1 MTLVLAHRGACWDV
15 PENTLAAFEL
25 AVEEGA
31 DYVEFDVR
39 EAPGGTLVVAH
50 DPVRGEPPPG
60 TPTLDETV
68 GALAGRVGL
77 AVEAKDG
84 AAMRGALAALKA
96 HRIAADDVLLLS
108 FRIRD
113 LQHAQ
118 RERPDLRYVLH
129 LGRRPDPA
137 AASRFWGVGFE
148 DDRARPGQI
157 ALARSLGLAA
167 TVFTVNDPGRAR
179 ELASLGVEGIFTDR
193 PGLIRRALAEAP
205 GFAPSRA
212 RSAR

>member
-39 EAPGGTLVVAH
+39 EAPGGALVVAH
-50 DPVRGEPPPG
+50 DRVRGEPPPG
-60 TPTLDETV
+60 TPTLDETLE
-68 GALAGRVGL
+68 ALAGRVGL
-77 AVEAKDG
+77 AVEAKDA

-96 HRIAADDVLLLS
+96 HRVAADDVLVLS
-108 FRIRD
+108 FRLRD
-113 LQHAQ
+113 LEHAQ
-118 RERPDLRYVLH
+118 RERPDLRYLLH

-137 AASRFWGVGFE
+137 AASCFWGVGFE
-148 DDRARPGQI
+148 DARARPRQI

-167 TVFTVNDPGRAR
+167 TVFTVNEPARMR
-179 ELASLGVEGIFTDR
+179 ELASLGVAGIFTDR
-193 PGLIRRALAEAP
+193 PALARETLAEP
-205 GFAPSRA
+205 A
-212 RSAR
+212 RGASPRREG